1 MGLIEIGGLLAQ
13 VTSLGLSPHQRL
25 VLFGITA
32 VVGCHVVV
40 LLLLLLL
47 LLTARPV
54 DRQLWERAKVQEH
67 RVGSAALA
75 APRRRW
81 RWACGR
87 NQAAGNE
94 G

>member
-13 VTSLGLSPHQRL
+13 ATSLGLSPHQRL

-32 VVGCHVVV
+32 VVGCHVAV
-40 LLLLLLL
+40 LLLL
-47 LLTARPV
+47 LLTARTV
-54 DRQLWERAKVQEH
+54 DRQLWERAKVEEH

-75 APRRRW
+75 GRRRRW

-87 NQAAGNE
+87 NQAAGDE